1 MRRPV
6 LLAIV
11 LVTANGCQPT
21 DQVTANAGT
30 QFLDPLVSD
39 VAGIYVLRSVAGKA
53 LPAVIASHDSYHAV
67 MLSDTIFLHA
77 DGSGPEPPNG

>member
-1 MRRPV
+1 
-6 LLAIV
+6 
-11 LVTANGCQPT
+11 
-21 DQVTANAGT
+21 
-30 QFLDPLVSD
+30 

-53 LPAVIASHDSYHAV
+53 LPVVIASHDSYHAV